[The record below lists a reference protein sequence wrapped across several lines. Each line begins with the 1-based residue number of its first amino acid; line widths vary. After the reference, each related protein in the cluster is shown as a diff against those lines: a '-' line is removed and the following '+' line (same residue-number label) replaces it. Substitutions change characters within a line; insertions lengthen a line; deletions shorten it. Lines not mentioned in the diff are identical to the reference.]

1 MDTEDNRKK
10 DTAVRQETK
19 EGNATVAAERM
30 QVLDGK
36 ALAMQIKDEIAN
48 EVRMLTS
55 QGKRPPHLAAI
66 IVGNDGASQTYVA
79 NKEKSSHEVGF
90 TSSVYRM
97 AESTTE
103 KQLLESIEFLNNDPD
118 IDGFIVQL
126 PLPKHIDE
134 QHVIN
139 AISPD
144 KDVDGFTPVNVGRM
158 VLGEECYLPATP
170 MGICTLL
177 QRNGIETAG
186 KHCVVIGRSN
196 IVGTPVANLLSRKGF
211 DCTVT
216 VCHSKTQHLSDITRQ
231 ADILVVAIGKPEFV
245 TADMV
250 KPGAVVV
257 DVGIHRLPDADKKSG
272 YRIIGD
278 VNHAEVD
285 RKCSWVT
292 PVPGGVGPLTIV
304 SLLQNTLK
312 AYKRREA
319 ANE

>member
-1 MDTEDNRKK
+1 M
-10 DTAVRQETK
+10 VQL
-19 EGNATVAAERM
+19 
-30 QVLDGK
+30 LDGK
-36 ALAMQIKDEIAN
+36 ATALQIKEEIAN
-48 EVRMLTS
+48 EVRQLTAK
-55 QGKRPPHLAAI
+55 GLRPPHLAAV

-90 TSSVYRM
+90 TSSVYRF

-103 KQLLESIEFLNNDPD
+103 EELLKSIDFLNNDPD

-126 PLPKHIDE
+126 PLPKHINE

-144 KDVDGFTPVNVGRM
+144 KDVDGFTPINIGRM
-158 VLGEECYLPATP
+158 VLGEDSYVPATP

-177 QRNGIETAG
+177 KRYNVETAG
-186 KHCVVIGRSN
+186 KHCVVLGRSN
-196 IVGTPVANLLSRKGF
+196 IVGTPIANLLSRKGF

-216 VCHSKTQHLSDITRQ
+216 ICHSKTQNLAEITRQ
-231 ADILVVAIGKPEFV
+231 AAIGKPEFV

-250 KPGAVVV
+250 KEGAVLV
-257 DVGIHRLPDADKKSG
+257 DVGIHRIPDESKKSG

-278 VNHAEVD
+278 VKHSQVD
-285 RKCSWVT
+285 GKCSWVT

-304 SLLQNTLK
+304 SLMENTLK
-312 AYKRREA
+312 AYNRHMNKQ
-319 ANE
+319 

>member
-1 MDTEDNRKK
+1 M
-10 DTAVRQETK
+10 VQL
-19 EGNATVAAERM
+19 
-30 QVLDGK
+30 LDGK
-36 ALAMQIKDEIAN
+36 AMALQIKDEIAN
-48 EVRMLTS
+48 EVRALTQ
-55 QGKRPPHLAAI
+55 QGHRAPHLAAV
-66 IVGNDGASQTYVA
+66 IVGTDGASMTYVA

-97 AESTTE
+97 SETTTE
-103 KQLLESIEFLNNDPD
+103 KQLLETVEFLNNDPD

-134 QHVIN
+134 QKVIN
-139 AISPD
+139 AISAD

-158 VLGEECYLPATP
+158 VLGEDCFVPATP

-177 QRNGIETAG
+177 ERYNIETAG
-186 KHCVVIGRSN
+186 KHCVVLGRSN
-196 IVGTPVANLLSRKGF
+196 IVGTPVANLLSRKGV

-216 VCHSKTQHLSDITRQ
+216 MCHSKTQNLAELTRQ
-231 ADILVVAIGKPEFV
+231 ADILVVAIGRPEFL

-257 DVGIHRLPDADKKSG
+257 DVGIHRVPDATKKSG

-278 VNHAEVD
+278 VKHSEVD
-285 RKCSWVT
+285 AKCSWVT

-304 SLLQNTLK
+304 SLLQNTFK
-312 AYKRREA
+312 AYKRRE
-319 ANE
+319 NV

>member
-1 MDTEDNRKK
+1 MTEL
-10 DTAVRQETK
+10 
-19 EGNATVAAERM
+19 
-30 QVLDGK
+30 LDGK
-36 ALAMQIKDEIAN
+36 ALGLQIKDEIAN
-48 EVRMLTS
+48 EVRRLTAE
-55 QGKRPPHLAAI
+55 GKRAPHLAAV
-66 IVGNDGASQTYVA
+66 IVGTDGASMTYVA
-79 NKEKSSHEVGF
+79 SKEKSSHEVGF

-97 AESTTE
+97 PESTTE
-103 KQLLESIEFLNNDPD
+103 RQLLESIEFLNNDPD

-134 QHVIN
+134 QKIIN

-144 KDVDGFTPVNVGRM
+144 KDVDGFTPINIGRM
-158 VLGEECYLPATP
+158 VLGEDCFVPATP

-177 QRNGIETAG
+177 KRYGIETAG

-216 VCHSKTQHLSDITRQ
+216 MCHSKTQNLAELTRQ

-257 DVGIHRLPDADKKSG
+257 DVGIHRVLDETKKSG

-278 VNHAEVD
+278 VKHSEVD
-285 RKCSWVT
+285 ALCSWVT

-304 SLLQNTLK
+304 SLLENTLK
-312 AYKRREA
+312 AYKRH
-319 ANE
+319 NG

>member
-1 MDTEDNRKK
+1 M
-10 DTAVRQETK
+10 
-19 EGNATVAAERM
+19 
-30 QVLDGK
+30 
-36 ALAMQIKDEIAN
+36 ALQIKDEIAN
-48 EVRMLTS
+48 EVRALTK
-55 QGKRPPHLAAI
+55 QGHRAPHLAAV
-66 IVGNDGASQTYVA
+66 IVGTDGASMTYVA

-97 AESTTE
+97 SEQTTE
-103 KQLLESIEFLNNDPD
+103 KQLLETVEFLNNDPD

-134 QHVIN
+134 QKVIN

-144 KDVDGFTPVNVGRM
+144 KDVDGFTPINIGRM
-158 VLGEECYLPATP
+158 VLGEECFVPATP

-177 QRNGIETAG
+177 QRYGIETVG
-186 KHCVVIGRSN
+186 KHCVVLGRSN
-196 IVGTPVANLLSRKGF
+196 IVGTPVANLLSRKGV

-216 VCHSKTQHLSDITRQ
+216 MCHSRTQNLAELTRQ

-257 DVGIHRLPDADKKSG
+257 DVGIHRVEDASKKSG

-278 VNHAEVD
+278 VKHTEVD
-285 RKCSWVT
+285 AKCSWVT

-304 SLLQNTLK
+304 SLLQNTMK
-312 AYKRREA
+312 AYKR
-319 ANE
+319 NK

>member
-1 MDTEDNRKK
+1 MNT
-10 DTAVRQETK
+10 QL
-19 EGNATVAAERM
+19 
-30 QVLDGK
+30 LDGK
-36 ALAMQIKDEIAN
+36 AMALQIKEEIAN
-48 EVRMLTS
+48 EVRSLTA
-55 QGKRPPHLAAI
+55 QGHRAPHLAAV

-97 AESTTE
+97 PETTTE
-103 KQLLESIEFLNNDPD
+103 RQLLETIEFLNNDPD

-126 PLPKHIDE
+126 PLPKQINEQRVID
-134 QHVIN
+134 
-139 AISPD
+139 AISAD

-158 VLGEECYLPATP
+158 VLGEECFVPATP

-177 QRNGIETAG
+177 KRYGIETAG
-186 KHCVVIGRSN
+186 KHCVVLGRSN

-216 VCHSKTQHLSDITRQ
+216 MCHSKTQNLKELCLQ

-257 DVGIHRLPDADKKSG
+257 DVGIHRIPDETKKSG

-278 VNHAEVD
+278 VKHLEVD
-285 RKCSWVT
+285 AKCSWVT

-312 AYKRREA
+312 AYHRNK
-319 ANE
+319 

>member
-1 MDTEDNRKK
+1 M
-10 DTAVRQETK
+10 VQL
-19 EGNATVAAERM
+19 
-30 QVLDGK
+30 LDGK
-36 ALAMQIKDEIAN
+36 ATALQIKEEIAN
-48 EVRMLTS
+48 EVRQLTAK
-55 QGKRPPHLAAI
+55 GLRPPHLAAV

-90 TSSVYRM
+90 TSSVYRF

-103 KQLLESIEFLNNDPD
+103 EELLKSIDFLNNDPD

-126 PLPKHIDE
+126 PLPKHINE

-144 KDVDGFTPVNVGRM
+144 KDVDGFTPINIGRM
-158 VLGEECYLPATP
+158 VLGEDSYVPATP

-177 QRNGIETAG
+177 KRYNVETAG
-186 KHCVVIGRSN
+186 KHCVVLGRSN
-196 IVGTPVANLLSRKGF
+196 IVGTPISNLLSRKGF

-216 VCHSKTQHLSDITRQ
+216 ICHSKTQNLAEITRQ
-231 ADILVVAIGKPEFV
+231 ADILIAAIGKPEFV

-250 KPGAVVV
+250 KEGAVLV
-257 DVGIHRLPDADKKSG
+257 DVGIHRIPDESKKSG

-278 VNHAEVD
+278 VKHSQVD
-285 RKCSWVT
+285 GKCSWVT

-304 SLLQNTLK
+304 SLMENTLK
-312 AYKRREA
+312 AYNRHMNKK
-319 ANE
+319 